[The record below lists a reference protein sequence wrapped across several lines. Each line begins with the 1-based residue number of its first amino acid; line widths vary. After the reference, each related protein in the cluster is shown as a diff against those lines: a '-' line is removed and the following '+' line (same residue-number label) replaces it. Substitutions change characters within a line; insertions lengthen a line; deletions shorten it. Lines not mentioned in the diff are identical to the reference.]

1 MHHRRIIEF
10 GGKELP
16 WDGPFEG
23 AGWPLSVLALEA
35 TTSQCSNV
43 SSYTF
48 ELVGLPVTSA
58 TLYLICKVVTRSP
71 IFVNR
76 HFPLYNTCKS
86 TYVSLQEP
94 QKEDG
99 TARGYRCPK
108 MGDTLEQIVGIRN
121 GVEIR

>member
-16 WDGPFEG
+16 WDGRGTFEG
-23 AGWPLSVLALEA
+23 AGWPSFRMSLEA
-35 TTSQCSNV
+35 TTFQYLNV

-48 ELVGLPVTSA
+48 ELVGLLVSSA
-58 TLYLICKVVTRSP
+58 TLYLILEAVTRYP
-71 IFVNR
+71 TFVNR

-86 TYVSLQEP
+86 TYISLQEP

-99 TARGYRCPK
+99 TAPWIS
-108 MGDTLEQIVGIRN
+108 MSQN
-121 GVEIR
+121 G